1 MRPKRPHSLCSR
13 RGYEAFPWYFGVVV
27 EQLKGLLLYCFG
39 AGAGA
44 AGWLLAGVAA

>member
-1 MRPKRPHSLCSR
+1 MVLQRLRGVSLVF
-13 RGYEAFPWYFGVVV
+13 GGVV
-27 EQLKGLLLYCFG
+27 EPLKGLLLYCFG